1 MRVLLERHKKT
12 LPKQEFRI
20 LLKWVSVKFPEVT
33 PVSIFMMQLSDMV
46 RVKQYDLTTSRNEQT
61 LKMLP
66 AICEILEVMKAQE
79 QIQKSPNS
87 SLNSE
92 SKED

>member
-1 MRVLLERHKKT
+1 MVQLL
-12 LPKQEFRI
+12 
-20 LLKWVSVKFPEVT
+20 
-33 PVSIFMMQLSDMV
+33 DMV
-46 RVKQYDLTTSRNEQT
+46 RVKQYDLTTSRNEQV

-79 QIQKSPNS
+79 QIQKPPNS